1 MKVFISFRFFPSKKN
16 SATFSLSGD
25 VCRCR
30 RQGWYPGTSRH
41 RGGEVPCSSAGI
53 DDHLHRTGPMMS
65 VGNGRLRMNAKYR
78 YKINY
83 HTRHLRCEV
92 HLSMKNIC
100 VETGDHESLLSQHL
114 KQITHQNLFPP
125 SFRWKLCIALMRSW
139 WSWMHTLNLLREKR
153 SRWLR
158 RKSRSLNGIPGYPTV
173 VGQCCSRN
181 HRTGQES
188 LQFWAIDQEGNFEVI
203 YCFLLSGMNQETY
216 KKRLR

>member
-1 MKVFISFRFFPSKKN
+1 MYADVDARGGILEPPGIVEVKYRAHQQASMTTFIALDRWCQSETEGWEWTQNINKKSIIIHVIYDVKCIYLWKTFALKLVITKVSLANTWNKSPTRISF
-16 SATFSLSGD
+16 
-25 VCRCR
+25 
-30 RQGWYPGTSRH
+30 H
-41 RGGEVPCSSAGI
+41 
-53 DDHLHRTGPMMS
+53 HH
-65 VGNGRLRMNAKYR
+65 
-78 YKINY
+78 
-83 HTRHLRCEV
+83 
-92 HLSMKNIC
+92 
-100 VETGDHESLLSQHL
+100 
-114 KQITHQNLFPP
+114 
-125 SFRWKLCIALMRSW
+125 RWKLCIALMRSW